1 MFVELYFVIKSFLL
15 DLFSGNIATMQTMR
29 ALEFK
34 SKIKNN
40 RILIPAKIQSGL
52 KTQKERNVRVIV
64 LVDDSDVYDDLGFQ
78 QTTRDQFLKGYA
90 DSDSIYDNY

>member
-1 MFVELYFVIKSFLL
+1 
-15 DLFSGNIATMQTMR
+15 MR

-40 RILIPAKIQSGL
+40 QILIPAKIQSEL
-52 KTQKERNVRVIV
+52 KTKDDKDVRVIV
-64 LVDDSDVYDDLGFQ
+64 LFDDSDQFDDLIFQ
-78 QTTRDQFLKGYA
+78 QTAQDQFLKGYA

>member
-1 MFVELYFVIKSFLL
+1 M
-15 DLFSGNIATMQTMR
+15 MR

-40 RILIPAKIQSGL
+40 QILIPTKIQSEL
-52 KTQKERNVRVIV
+52 KTNEDKDVRVIV
-64 LVDDSDVYDDLGFQ
+64 LVDDSDIYDDLIFQ
-78 QTTRDQFLKGYA
+78 QKTQSQFLKGYT

>member
-1 MFVELYFVIKSFLL
+1 MK
-15 DLFSGNIATMQTMR
+15 

-40 RILIPAKIQSGL
+40 QILIPTRIQAEFKS
-52 KTQKERNVRVIV
+52 KQDKNVRVIV
-64 LVDDSDVYDDLGFQ
+64 LIEDFDTYDDLIFKQ
-78 QTTRDQFLKGYA
+78 ATQNQFLKGYS

>member
-1 MFVELYFVIKSFLL
+1 MK
-15 DLFSGNIATMQTMR
+15 

-40 RILIPAKIQSGL
+40 QISIPAKLQAEL
-52 KTQKERNVRVIV
+52 NTKRDKDVRVIL
-64 LVDDSDVYDDLGFQ
+64 LVDDSDIYDDLMFR
-78 QTTRDQFLKGYA
+78 QTTQSQFLKGYA

>member
-1 MFVELYFVIKSFLL
+1 MK
-15 DLFSGNIATMQTMR
+15 

-40 RILIPAKIQSGL
+40 QILIPTKIQSEL
-52 KTQKERNVRVIV
+52 KNKQDKEVRVIV
-64 LVDDSDVYDDLGFQ
+64 LVDDSDIYDDLIFQ
-78 QTTRDQFLKGYA
+78 QSTQGQFLKGYA